1 MRWEGWIYRQIAR
14 RLPKRLIYAC
24 LIRVGEHAVSG
35 DRYKTVSDL
44 KFMEAL
50 DRWLQEDPGNERSS
64 ETIARDAE

>member
-1 MRWEGWIYRQIAR
+1 MLWEGWLYRLIAQ

-44 KFMEAL
+44 KFMDAL
-50 DRWLQEDPGNERSS
+50 DRWMKDNG
-64 ETIARDAE
+64 